1 MPTFNELGLNHLL
14 VQAVEALGFK
24 EPMPVQ
30 AEVIPTLI
38 SQPVDLVGLAQTG
51 TGKTAAFGLPV
62 LHHIDANLRKTQ
74 ALVLCPTR
82 ELCLQISRDLS
93 SFAEFIPSIRITA
106 VYGGA
111 SIETQIRQLN
121 EGPQIIVATPGR
133 LNDMIRRKKVDFSS
147 VKWVVLDEA
156 DEMLDMGFQEEVDTI
171 LETTPEEKYTLL
183 FSATM
188 PAQVERILTKYMTK
202 PVVKTVGKRNSGTA
216 NVKHMYY
223 LVHARDRYPALKR
236 IADFNP
242 DIYAIVFCRTR
253 IETQEVADSLIRD
266 GYSAD
271 SLHGDLSQAQRDH
284 VMGRFRNRALQML
297 VATDVAARGLDVNDL
312 THVINYNL
320 PDDSEI
326 YIHRSGRT
334 GRADKLGISVS
345 IINMKEK
352 FKIRQIEKMIGREF
366 AQAKIPTGVQ
376 VCEKQLFHYTD
387 RMENVD
393 IDKEIES
400 FLPVIN
406 RKLESM
412 EREELIKRFVSLEF
426 NRFLEY
432 YRNAKDLNV
441 IEEERKSSRD
451 YEGNDRGRDGR
462 REGGRERGRDSRSS
476 EGRDRGD
483 RGERGES
490 SRDRGHDKSRSRE
503 TRGDDR
509 DLTRMFVSVG
519 RKDRIL
525 PQQIIGLINEVTR
538 SREIRVG
545 RIDIMDSYSFV
556 DIDSKAV
563 TKVLKAFSDSH
574 SNPDGVRIE
583 VASERDGGSSA
594 PYKKR
599 SPSYGEK
606 SDRPE
611 RSERSGRSERSE
623 RTGREDGS
631 DNTENADKSA
641 WPFKQSD
648 KPERTARSFDKTDKS
663 SRSVRSDRP
672 ERSSD
677 RSDRKKKP
685 FNDQPSFESPWN
697 RAPKRNDSG
706 RGDSRRGDSRNSDS
720 RRGKRR

>member
-1 MPTFNELGLNHLL
+1 ML

-242 DIYAIVFCRTR
+242 DIYAIIFCRTR

-266 GYSAD
+266 GYNAD

-284 VMGRFRNRALQML
+284 VMNRFRNRALQML

-320 PDDSEI
+320 PDDSEV

-345 IINMKEK
+345 IINLKEK

-441 IEEERKSSRD
+441 VEEERKSTREND
-451 YEGNDRGRDGR
+451 TRDRGRDGKR
-462 REGGRERGRDSRSS
+462 DSGRERS
-476 EGRDRGD
+476 
-483 RGERGES
+483 
-490 SRDRGHDKSRSRE
+490 HSRE
-503 TRGDDR
+503 GRGDDR

-538 SREIRVG
+538 TREIRVG

-563 TKVLKAFSDSH
+563 SKVLKAFNDSR

-583 VASERDGGSSA
+583 VASERDGGSSTS
-594 PYKKR
+594 YKKR
-599 SPSYGEK
+599 SSGYGDR
-606 SDRPE
+606 SDRAE
-611 RSERSGRSERSE
+611 RSERSE
-623 RTGREDGS
+623 
-631 DNTENADKSA
+631 K
-641 WPFKQSD
+641 
-648 KPERTARSFDKTDKS
+648 
-663 SRSVRSDRP
+663 
-672 ERSSD
+672 
-677 RSDRKKKP
+677 SDRKKKP

-697 RAPKRNDSG
+697 RAPKSNRSG
-706 RGDSRRGDSRNSDS
+706 RGDSRRSDS
-720 RRGKRR
+720 RRSKNR

>member
-38 SQPVDLVGLAQTG
+38 SKPVDLVGLAQTG

-62 LHHIDANLRKTQ
+62 LHHIDATLRKTQ

-93 SFAEFIPSIRITA
+93 SFANFMPSIRITA

-111 SIETQIRQLN
+111 SIETQIRQLQ

-171 LETTPEEKYTLL
+171 LETTPTEKNTLL

-188 PAQVERILTKYMTK
+188 PAQVERILAKYMTN
-202 PVVKTVGKRNSGTA
+202 PVIKTVGKRNTGTA
-216 NVKHMYY
+216 NVKHMFYM
-223 LVHARDRYPALKR
+223 VHARDRYQALKR

-242 DIYAIVFCRTR
+242 SIYAIIFCRTR
-253 IETQEVADSLIRD
+253 IETQEVAESLIRD
-266 GYSAD
+266 GYNAD

-284 VMGRFRNRALQML
+284 VMGRFRKRSLQML

-320 PDDSEI
+320 PDDTEI

-334 GRADKLGISVS
+334 GRADKLGISIA
-345 IINMKEK
+345 IINLKEK

-366 AQAKIPTGVQ
+366 APAKIPTGVQ
-376 VCEKQLFHYTD
+376 VCEKQLFHYID
-387 RMENVD
+387 RMEKVE
-393 IDKEIES
+393 IDREIES
-400 FLPVIN
+400 FLPVIY
-406 RKLESM
+406 RKLDGIDK
-412 EREELIKRFVSLEF
+412 EEIIKRFVSLEF

-432 YRNAKDLNV
+432 YRDAKDLNV
-441 IEEERKSSRD
+441 DEDKRPERESSEGRGRSRERGSRDSSSR
-451 YEGNDRGRDGR
+451 DRGRDGGR
-462 REGGRERGRDSRSS
+462 DSREGRGESRYEGSREGGREKRREGSFDRERDK
-476 EGRDRGD
+476 DF
-483 RGERGES
+483 
-490 SRDRGHDKSRSRE
+490 
-503 TRGDDR
+503 
-509 DLTRMFVSVG
+509 TRMFVSVG
-519 RKDRIL
+519 RKDSIL

-545 RIDIMDSYSFV
+545 RIDILDSYSFV
-556 DIDSKAV
+556 DIDSNAV
-563 TKVLKAFSDSH
+563 SKVLKAFSDSG

-583 VASERDGGSSA
+583 KASEREGDTGTA
-594 PYKKR
+594 PKKKYQDYDKPIKKK
-599 SPSYGEK
+599 SPS
-606 SDRPE
+606 R
-611 RSERSGRSERSE
+611 
-623 RTGREDGS
+623 
-631 DNTENADKSA
+631 
-641 WPFKQSD
+641 
-648 KPERTARSFDKTDKS
+648 
-663 SRSVRSDRP
+663 
-672 ERSSD
+672 
-677 RSDRKKKP
+677 
-685 FNDQPSFESPWN
+685 DQPSFESPWN
-697 RAPKRNDSG
+697 RSPKKSDPRKG
-706 RGDSRRGDSRNSDS
+706 RRR
-720 RRGKRR
+720 